1 MILPNSRFGTLLVI
15 AQVLEHARALFRPGL
30 SGLILTAIAHMRA
43 HCHFEVAKNGRL
55 KS

>member
-15 AQVLEHARALFRPGL
+15 AQVLEHARALFRPGR
-30 SGLILTAIAHMRA
+30 LILTAIAHMRA